1 MTLTSATTLGKI
13 NNFVHRDGK
22 NKVSLSHAEVPTVT
36 NVRVAQRFDD
46 SSDLQARYLAETE
59 PIPAPPP
66 VPPAPVP
73 GPAPVPNVPA
83 V

>member
-1 MTLTSATTLGKI
+1 MNTYFGSVVVEEEVTVDLT
-13 NNFVHRDGK
+13 
-22 NKVSLSHAEVPTVT
+22 AEVPTVT

-73 GPAPVPNVPA
+73 GPAPVPNAPA